1 MFFKTLTLM
10 LSLATA
16 VTPRSVKRDESTKLY
31 AYGKGISGFEVYAGL
46 NGESQ
51 SVNSRN
57 FGRTTTHIT
66 NTQGRPTLLLHL
78 VPTSLS

>member
-16 VTPRSVKRDESTKLY
+16 VTPRSVKRDEGTKLY
-31 AYGKGISGFEVYAGL
+31 AYGKGISGLEVYAGL
-46 NGESQ
+46 NGKSQ

-57 FGRTTTHIT
+57 FARSTA
-66 NTQGRPTLLLHL
+66 
-78 VPTSLS
+78 

>member
-46 NGESQ
+46 NGKSC
-51 SVNSRN
+51 SVNA
-57 FGRTTTHIT
+57 
-66 NTQGRPTLLLHL
+66 
-78 VPTSLS
+78 